1 MMARTH
7 GLTDY
12 AKTLEETL
20 RTMDGVDAEKV
31 LEEAEVYARRGKALL
46 PLRPVFVANDSY
58 RKLLIIKFFLQ
69 NLKNGL

>member
-58 RKLLIIKFFLQ
+58 CKLFLINIFAES
-69 NLKNGL
+69 